1 MSAFSLAC
9 LSFALM
15 AGFVV
20 AWLLMIK
27 RVQIE
32 RGRGL
37 LRLLAGAAIVTA
49 ILAFVGGPGTF
60 GGILA
65 GSSLVVSGAFVVLS
79 SLARQ
84 SRQTP
89 RVAVGD
95 PIPEFSATDENGEIF
110 DFASLH
116 GRPILLKFF
125 RGHW

>member
-1 MSAFSLAC
+1 MSAFALAC
-9 LSFALM
+9 ASFALM
-15 AGFVV
+15 AGFIV
-20 AWLLMIK
+20 AWLWMIK

-49 ILAFVGGPGTF
+49 ILAFVEGPGTF

-65 GSSLVVSGAFVVLS
+65 GSSLVVSSVFVILS

-95 PIPEFSATDENGEIF
+95 PIPEFSATDEKGEIF